1 MKTQCNATRMA
12 VLILVVTTCMASA
25 VAILLLSKIS
35 IHSVILLPP
44 SESPKTPLQ
53 GGGRM
58 KRLLNPSIRHGN
70 PEEMQNMGHALISP
84 SGLLV
89 RPLHSWPRT
98 CCQEGGQ
105 AVVCSC
111 TWPYTT
117 PKQKGQCVQLCRQSI
132 TLLLHQTLLV
142 QLLPLS
148 LPNAFLYNYFG
159 QYSHPVGIRQQPCP

>member
-1 MKTQCNATRMA
+1 MA

-44 SESPKTPLQ
+44 SESPKTPLK

-98 CCQEGGQ
+98 CCQDVG
-105 AVVCSC
+105 
-111 TWPYTT
+111 
-117 PKQKGQCVQLCRQSI
+117 RQWFA
-132 TLLLHQTLLV
+132 LV
-142 QLLPLS
+142 HGPTLPLS
-148 LPNAFLYNYFG
+148 RRVSACSYAGRASHCSSTRLYWCSFY
-159 QYSHPVGIRQQPCP
+159 RCPYPKHSYITILVNTVTLWGLGNNLALDPTP